1 MAKRKICTVL
11 VNRANYGRVKAVLQ
25 AIKSHPDLELLVVVG
40 SSMLLPRF
48 GEAVNIVE
56 KDGFTVHA
64 RVNFVVEGQTPVTM
78 ATSTGL
84 GIVELTTIFD
94 NMNPDAVLVVADR
107 YDAMCAAISAS
118 YMNIP
123 LIHLQ
128 GGEVTG
134 SVDESVRH
142 AITRLAH
149 LHFPATELS
158 AERLVAMGEPPET
171 VHWVGCPAMDLIRE
185 ALSHRDGLEGIV
197 NRGYDEPFDF
207 KSPYLMVL
215 QHPVTT
221 EYEQAGVQIAETLH
235 AVQELA
241 LPAIFLMPNVDAGGG
256 EIEREI
262 SAFREKTDPRTVRFY
277 RNFSPEN
284 YVRLLAGAACI
295 VGNSSSAL
303 REGAFLGTPAVNI
316 GNRQGGREQGPNVV
330 NAAYDRREIVDAV
343 RRQLANGRY
352 PGETIYGDGYAS
364 RKIADILATVE
375 FRLQKRLT
383 I

>member
-1 MAKRKICTVL
+1 
-11 VNRANYGRVKAVLQ
+11 
-25 AIKSHPDLELLVVVG
+25 
-40 SSMLLPRF
+40 ML
-48 GEAVNIVE
+48 
-56 KDGFTVHA
+56 
-64 RVNFVVEGQTPVTM
+64 
-78 ATSTGL
+78 
-84 GIVELTTIFD
+84 
-94 NMNPDAVLVVADR
+94 
-107 YDAMCAAISAS
+107 Y
-118 YMNIP
+118 
-123 LIHLQ
+123 
-128 GGEVTG
+128 EV
-134 SVDESVRH
+134 
-142 AITRLAH
+142 IT
-149 LHFPATELS
+149 
-158 AERLVAMGEPPET
+158 
-171 VHWVGCPAMDLIRE
+171 
-185 ALSHRDGLEGIV
+185 
-197 NRGYDEPFDF
+197 
-207 KSPYLMVL
+207 LMVL

-284 YVRLLAGAACI
+284 YVRLLAGASCI